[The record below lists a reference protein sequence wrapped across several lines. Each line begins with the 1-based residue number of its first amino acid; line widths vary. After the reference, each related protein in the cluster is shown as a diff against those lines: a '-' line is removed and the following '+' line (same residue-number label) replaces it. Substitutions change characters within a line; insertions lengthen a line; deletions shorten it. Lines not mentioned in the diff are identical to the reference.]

1 MGILPPPKK
10 NKVALTKTALLT
22 ILSTLTK
29 STFHQLVLKTRYEE
43 AWSWPGLWY
52 WGYLVMIFM
61 YAPHCPRHAEDV
73 WDHWVP
79 FFDDSQT
86 LPSMAFSFFRGIL
99 WVEHVWKVAD
109 SCSTNGWF
117 NYHCLLCSWGSPYCV
132 VLKKTVGR
140 VALKAAHW
148 LRQIK
153 VFLQPP
159 IIFQCQLCSQTHE
172 CVSCFKEE
180 HGASVNLPI
189 LLLKFETP
197 SDGVPHL
204 PNWINTA
211 LDVYSHGYEKDR
223 DSIEVRHS
231 DSPAFTRV
239 VPVRGIGRCSV
250 IWFGILWTYS
260 ELKDELTDSETAD
273 FARLTIWVVLCCEI
287 PGNAQA
293 WWSLRNRRPWRYDSA
308 KSNVMVPIEPSS
320 LKVWN
325 VMVPVE
331 PSSLKVWFWYI
342 LVDWKVFFGLCS
354 GSRWS

>member
-1 MGILPPPKK
+1 MFCRGVPDNWWAFYPPPKK

-231 DSPAFTRV
+231 DWTVLRDLVWNTVDLFGAKRWTHRFGDCWFCQADNLGRV
-239 VPVRGIGRCSV
+239 M
-250 IWFGILWTYS
+250 LWNS
-260 ELKDELTDSETAD
+260 
-273 FARLTIWVVLCCEI
+273 
-287 PGNAQA
+287 GQ
-293 WWSLRNRRPWRYDSA
+293 RPS
-308 KSNVMVPIEPSS
+308 VMVPT
-320 LKVWN
+320 
-325 VMVPVE
+325 E
-331 PSSLKVWFWYI
+331 PSSLKVWF
-342 LVDWKVFFGLCS
+342 C
-354 GSRWS
+354 

>member
-1 MGILPPPKK
+1 MFCRGVPDNWWAFYPPQKK

-132 VLKKTVGR
+132 VLKKRLGGLLWRQHTDF
-140 VALKAAHW
+140 AKLKCFYS
-148 LRQIK
+148 LRSY
-153 VFLQPP
+153 F
-159 IIFQCQLCSQTHE
+159 SAS
-172 CVSCFKEE
+172 CVHK
-180 HGASVNLPI
+180 HMSVCLV
-189 LLLKFETP
+189 
-197 SDGVPHL
+197 SRR
-204 PNWINTA
+204 NTA
-211 LDVYSHGYEKDR
+211 LQ
-223 DSIEVRHS
+223 SICRSYFWNLRLHLMVFLICRIGSIQHWMCTPMATRRTVIRS
-231 DSPAFTRV
+231 KSGIQTLLLSPV
-239 VPVRGIGRCSV
+239 
-250 IWFGILWTYS
+250 
-260 ELKDELTDSETAD
+260 
-273 FARLTIWVVLCCEI
+273 
-287 PGNAQA
+287 
-293 WWSLRNRRPWRYDSA
+293 
-308 KSNVMVPIEPSS
+308 
-320 LKVWN
+320 
-325 VMVPVE
+325 
-331 PSSLKVWFWYI
+331 
-342 LVDWKVFFGLCS
+342 
-354 GSRWS
+354 